1 MSQLEMVQ
9 RRVCV
14 RGCGAACLFVG
25 AVTACAPE
33 GVPRAGMHTAR
44 DVLIDASI
52 NQHDAPSG
60 SLGERASGAD
70 ASCMALDGS
79 ASLADDAGME
89 RPDFTVEAS
98 TDRIEVHASGRAVL
112 PLRLVR
118 TGGHRAW
125 IELRVSGL
133 PANVSGFFATSPEA
147 DQVALIIEASDL
159 AALVEL
165 QPFTLEANGDG
176 LRRTRRMALT
186 VLPEKAAEE

>member
-9 RRVCV
+9 RRMCV
-14 RGCGAACLFVG
+14 RGCGAACLLVG
-25 AVTACAPE
+25 AVTGCVPE
-33 GVPRAGMHTAR
+33 GVPRAGMAR
-44 DVLIDASI
+44 TPDVLIDASV
-52 NQHDAPSG
+52 NEVDAATFSNFA
-60 SLGERASGAD
+60 ED
-70 ASCMALDGS
+70 ASCEGLDGS
-79 ASLADDAGME
+79 VTLADDAGME

-98 TDRIEVHASGRAVL
+98 TDRIEVHAGGRAVL

-133 PANVSGFFATSPEA
+133 PANVCGFFATSPEA
-147 DQVALIIEASDL
+147 DQVALVIEASDL
-159 AALVEL
+159 AALAEL
-165 QPFTLEANGDG
+165 QPFTMEANGDG